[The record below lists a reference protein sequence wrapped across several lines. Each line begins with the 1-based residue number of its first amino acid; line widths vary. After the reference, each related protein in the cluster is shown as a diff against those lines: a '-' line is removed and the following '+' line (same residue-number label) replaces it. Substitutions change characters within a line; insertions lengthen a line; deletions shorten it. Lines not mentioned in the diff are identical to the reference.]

1 MARTLRKLRVDF
13 GSLVDVPANQHAH
26 VLLFKRA
33 TPDPIEK
40 MIREE
45 DGKFCVYSA
54 SGKKLGEHNT
64 RAEALA
70 QLRAVEASK
79 ERAQKMSD
87 TKTDHGTEDIAKRL
101 ADLEKRAKD
110 AEDRATAAEAK
121 HEEALTLAKAE
132 KDARLTAEFI
142 RKAEGFA
149 NLPVKPDVLGPILKK
164 LTDALTAEEYTQVET
179 VLRAA
184 NAASAAVFSEH
195 GRGGGDAGQSATERL
210 DTLAKSMVSEGKA
223 KDYPAAI
230 TAISGNK
237 EHAQLL
243 RDYRAEQLRRN

>member
-33 TPDPIEK
+33 TPESIDK

-45 DGKFCVYSA
+45 DGKFCVYSS

-79 ERAQKMSD
+79 ERAQKMSEE
-87 TKTDHGTEDIAKRL
+87 TTITEDIAKRL
-101 ADLEKRAKD
+101 ADLEKCAKD

-164 LTDALTAEEYTQVET
+164 LTEALSAEEYTQVT
-179 VLRAA
+179 TILSAA
-184 NAASAAVFSEH
+184 NTAAAPIFTEH
-195 GRGGGDAGQSATERL
+195 GRSGGDAGQSATERL

-230 TAISGNK
+230 TAISSNK